1 MKEQITYDIFDK
13 VDIRVGTVI
22 SVKKNEK
29 ARKPSLVVEVD
40 FGKEIGIKQSS
51 AQITHYY
58 NEENLKGKQVIG
70 VCNFPEKNIAG
81 VVSQVLILGSIDKE
95 GKVILVHP
103 SQKSENGL
111 ANSINMHPEILSI
124 ALFWFVTAY
133 TPGPNNVVA
142 SYSGF
147 NFGITK
153 TIPHILGVTLG
164 FTSLVFF
171 LTIGLIN
178 VFKLF
183 PIIQVNNKISWNF
196 IFNLFAYKIAFSKTS
211 NETKKENPV
220 KFIETFFFQYL
231 NPKGVTVAIIVV
243 STYVELGE
251 NYINYATQV
260 VLLAFLFSLTSITL
274 WTFIGKFLRKFATN
288 DKFIKYFN
296 YAMSVLLLLSIITFY
311 I

>member
-1 MKEQITYDIFDK
+1 
-13 VDIRVGTVI
+13 
-22 SVKKNEK
+22 
-29 ARKPSLVVEVD
+29 
-40 FGKEIGIKQSS
+40 
-51 AQITHYY
+51 
-58 NEENLKGKQVIG
+58 
-70 VCNFPEKNIAG
+70 
-81 VVSQVLILGSIDKE
+81 
-95 GKVILVHP
+95 
-103 SQKSENGL
+103 
-111 ANSINMHPEILSI
+111 MHPEIVSI

-147 NFGITK
+147 NFGIIK

-164 FTSLVFF
+164 FTSLVLF

-183 PIIQVNNKISWNF
+183 PIIQTVMKYLGT
-196 IFNLFAYKIAFSKTS
+196 LFLIYLAYKIATS
-211 NETKKENPV
+211 NTSDDTKKENPV

-260 VLLAFLFSLTSITL
+260 ILLALLFSSTSITL

-288 DKFIKYFN
+288 EKFIKYFN
-296 YAMSVLLLLSIITFY
+296 YAMSSLLLLSIITFY

>member
-1 MKEQITYDIFDK
+1 
-13 VDIRVGTVI
+13 
-22 SVKKNEK
+22 
-29 ARKPSLVVEVD
+29 
-40 FGKEIGIKQSS
+40 
-51 AQITHYY
+51 
-58 NEENLKGKQVIG
+58 
-70 VCNFPEKNIAG
+70 
-81 VVSQVLILGSIDKE
+81 
-95 GKVILVHP
+95 
-103 SQKSENGL
+103 
-111 ANSINMHPEILSI
+111 MHPEIVSI

-147 NFGITK
+147 NFGIIK

-164 FTSLVFF
+164 FTSLVLF

-183 PIIQVNNKISWNF
+183 PIIQLVMKYLGT
-196 IFNLFAYKIAFSKTS
+196 IFLIYLAYKIATS
-211 NETKKENPV
+211 TTSDDTKKENPV
-220 KFIETFFFQYL
+220 KFFETFLFQYL

-260 VLLAFLFSLTSITL
+260 VILALLFSSTSITL

-288 DKFIKYFN
+288 EKFIKYFN
-296 YAMSVLLLLSIITFY
+296 YAMSILLLLSIITFY

>member
-1 MKEQITYDIFDK
+1 
-13 VDIRVGTVI
+13 
-22 SVKKNEK
+22 
-29 ARKPSLVVEVD
+29 
-40 FGKEIGIKQSS
+40 
-51 AQITHYY
+51 
-58 NEENLKGKQVIG
+58 
-70 VCNFPEKNIAG
+70 
-81 VVSQVLILGSIDKE
+81 
-95 GKVILVHP
+95 
-103 SQKSENGL
+103 
-111 ANSINMHPEILSI
+111 MHPEILSI

-147 NFGITK
+147 NFGFRK

-164 FTSLVFF
+164 FTSLVLF

-183 PIIQVNNKISWNF
+183 PIIQIVIRYLGT
-196 IFNLFAYKIAFSKTS
+196 IFLIYLAYKIASSTTVD
-211 NETKKENPV
+211 ETKKKNPV
-220 KFIETFFFQYL
+220 KFIETFLFQYL
-231 NPKGVTVAIIVV
+231 NPKGVMVGIIVV

-251 NYINYATQV
+251 NYLNYATQV
-260 VLLAFLFSLTSITL
+260 VALAFLFSLTSITL

-296 YAMSVLLLLSIITFY
+296 YVMSMLLLLSILTFY

>member
-1 MKEQITYDIFDK
+1 
-13 VDIRVGTVI
+13 
-22 SVKKNEK
+22 
-29 ARKPSLVVEVD
+29 
-40 FGKEIGIKQSS
+40 
-51 AQITHYY
+51 
-58 NEENLKGKQVIG
+58 
-70 VCNFPEKNIAG
+70 
-81 VVSQVLILGSIDKE
+81 
-95 GKVILVHP
+95 
-103 SQKSENGL
+103 
-111 ANSINMHPEILSI
+111 MHPEIVSI

-147 NFGITK
+147 NFGIVK

-164 FTSLVFF
+164 FTSLVLF

-183 PIIQVNNKISWNF
+183 PIIQIIMKYLGT
-196 IFNLFAYKIAFSKTS
+196 LFLIYLAYKIATS
-211 NETKKENPV
+211 RTADDTKKENPV
-220 KFIETFFFQYL
+220 KFIETFLFQYL

-260 VLLAFLFSLTSITL
+260 VFLALLFSSTSITL

-288 DKFIKYFN
+288 EKFIKYFN
-296 YAMSVLLLLSIITFY
+296 YAMSCLLLLSIITFY

>member
-1 MKEQITYDIFDK
+1 
-13 VDIRVGTVI
+13 
-22 SVKKNEK
+22 
-29 ARKPSLVVEVD
+29 
-40 FGKEIGIKQSS
+40 
-51 AQITHYY
+51 
-58 NEENLKGKQVIG
+58 
-70 VCNFPEKNIAG
+70 
-81 VVSQVLILGSIDKE
+81 
-95 GKVILVHP
+95 
-103 SQKSENGL
+103 
-111 ANSINMHPEILSI
+111 MHPEIVSI

-147 NFGITK
+147 NFGIIK

-164 FTSLVFF
+164 FTSLVLF

-183 PIIQVNNKISWNF
+183 PIIQVIMKYLGT
-196 IFNLFAYKIAFSKTS
+196 IFLVYLAYKIATS
-211 NETKKENPV
+211 NTSDETKKDNPV

-260 VLLAFLFSLTSITL
+260 VFLELLFSSTSITL

-288 DKFIKYFN
+288 EKFIKYFN
-296 YAMSVLLLLSIITFY
+296 YAMSCLLLLSIITFY